1 MLLLALVLLPCG
13 RLLPLQDSPV
23 IASTCD
29 SCVKT
34 VDSHFTTRGQD
45 NRLFTCNN
53 VMCVSVVFFLDRLF
67 LFSNVKICTGYH
79 RSKTD

>member
-1 MLLLALVLLPCG
+1 MLLLALVLVPCG

-23 IASTCD
+23 SASACD

-34 VDSHFTTRGQD
+34 VDSHFTTGGQD

-53 VMCVSVVFFLDRLF
+53 MICVSVVFYILKYVLVIIEVRPIKFFPL
-67 LFSNVKICTGYH
+67 G
-79 RSKTD
+79 